1 MNWLN
6 LPTRVNMELA
16 KAMTDLYS
24 LFEKLQGPTEAR
36 KLIVAIVNCNFSEMQ
51 DEGIQMTPEELEK
64 RIIGS
69 ANDFLEVA
77 KKTNVA

>member
-6 LPTRVNMELA
+6 VPTRIDMKMA

-24 LFEKLQGPTEAR
+24 LFEKLQGPIEAK
-36 KLIVAIVNCNFSEMQ
+36 KLIVAIVNSNFSEMQ
-51 DEGIQMTPEELEK
+51 EEGIQMTPEELEK
-64 RIIGS
+64 RIIAS

>member
-1 MNWLN
+1 MNWFN
-6 LPTRVNMELA
+6 LPTSIDMKMA

-24 LFEKLQGPTEAR
+24 LFEKLQGPNEAK
-36 KLIVAIVNCNFSEMQ
+36 KLIVAIVNSNFSEMQ
-51 DEGIQMTPEELEK
+51 EEGIQMTPEELEK
-64 RIIGS
+64 RIIAS